1 MPAGD
6 LVYKCRNCDAPPE
19 SIYYY
24 RSDLYHMLDYALD
37 LARPPI
43 GCDMDNLPARYAT
56 HTCRDGTRGVMDLI
70 GARPASAPSPGV
82 AAQASRSQG
91 RDAADAA

>member
-1 MPAGD
+1 
-6 LVYKCRNCDAPPE
+6 
-19 SIYYY
+19 
-24 RSDLYHMLDYALD
+24 
-37 LARPPI
+37 
-43 GCDMDNLPARYAT
+43 
-56 HTCRDGTRGVMDLI
+56 VMDLI

>member
-1 MPAGD
+1 
-6 LVYKCRNCDAPPE
+6 
-19 SIYYY
+19 
-24 RSDLYHMLDYALD
+24 MLDYALD